1 MDYSAWTNAA
11 FAGVAVFGLLLTV
24 IAVLAVRRVPSPR
37 MALVAAGFGLIAAQ
51 GIVVGGS
58 LFLGGANL
66 SFLLFLS
73 ALFEAA
79 VLVVL
84 FLATV
89 AR

>member
-11 FAGVAVFGLLLTV
+11 FAGVAVFGLILTG
-24 IAVLAVRRVPSPR
+24 IALFALRRVPSPR

-51 GIVVGGS
+51 GLLVGTS
-58 LFLGGANL
+58 LFLGGADL
-66 SFLLFLS
+66 SFLLFVS

-84 FLATV
+84 FLATL